1 MLNHAILISTTPRK
15 IELHNFIYKS
25 PVFIIRILIMK
36 NLFYVTLAMMLM
48 TSCGDD
54 NKSDTKE
61 RDSIIQNRL
70 RNMQG
75 LHVTLPRKNKD
86 ENQEPPKIKENNVMQ
101 ILVSSQNKIKVTAG
115 SLKDEEFGPK
125 YNLTKDP
132 GNGQYVVERPE
143 HLRQIAKDFI
153 SNKSKSE
160 KYPAMTN
167 VSYTFNEYDDDGK
180 FVKEHRLPSG
190 KQYSIA
196 ENHVISLTTDRGTSY
211 SLYFKV
217 LNELYAAYN
226 ELRDEMSINEYG
238 KIFSE
243 LEPGEKGLINEYY
256 KYRIF
261 EAEPTIDE

>member
-1 MLNHAILISTTPRK
+1 MAKGKRKVPGINASSTADISFIL
-15 IELHNFIYKS
+15 
-25 PVFIIRILIMK
+25 LIFF
-36 NLFYVTLAMMLM
+36 LVVTSMN
-48 TSCGDD
+48 SQ
-54 NKSDTKE
+54 E
-61 RDSIIQNRL
+61 
-70 RNMQG
+70 G
-75 LHVTLPRKNKD
+75 LHVMLPKKNND
-86 ENQEPPKIKENNVMQ
+86 ENQEPPQVKENNVMQ
-101 ILVSSQNKIKVTAG
+101 VLVSSQNKIKVTAG
-115 SLKDEEFGPK
+115 SLPDEDFGPK
-125 YNLTKDP
+125 YSLTIDP
-132 GNGQYVVERPE
+132 EFGQYVVERPE
-143 HLRQIAKDFI
+143 DLRQIAKDFI
-153 SNKSKSE
+153 SNKFKSE

-167 VSYTFNEYDDDGK
+167 VSYTFKEYDDDGK

-238 KIFSE
+238 KKFSE

-261 EAEPTIDE
+261 EAEPVSHEDN